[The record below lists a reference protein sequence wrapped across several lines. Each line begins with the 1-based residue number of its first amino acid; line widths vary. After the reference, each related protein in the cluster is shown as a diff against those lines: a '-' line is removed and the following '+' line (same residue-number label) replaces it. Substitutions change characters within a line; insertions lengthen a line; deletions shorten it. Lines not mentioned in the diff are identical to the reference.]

1 MKMKLLN
8 KARNELKIEIDK
20 GHTFCNVV
28 QKAMLEDERVD
39 LAGYDVPHPLT
50 ASPVIYLRTK
60 GRSKPGTVLRD
71 AVKDVKKDIAL
82 FRVAFDKALKDW
94 QDSGKAL

>member
-1 MKMKLLN
+1 MKLLN
-8 KARNELKIEIDK
+8 KTRNELKIQIDK

-28 QKAMLEDERVD
+28 QKAMLKDERVD

-60 GRSKPGTVLRD
+60 GRSRPETVLRD
-71 AVKDVKKDIAL
+71 AVEDVKKDITS

-94 QDSGKAL
+94 QDSEKTL